1 MPINATDTDTDTVT
15 RDAKLNTAFN
25 IYAINNSDPISVSNV
40 HFVAPPNSK
49 LHIDLDTAYHILP
62 HKRTDGANRNTTD
75 YGNYFAIT
83 NSDGDIIA
91 TGVINGLNF
100 RTVSIGVVTD
110 TE

>member
-1 MPINATDTDTDTVT
+1 MSTNDTDKNTNTNTNLD
-15 RDAKLNTAFN
+15 TAFH
-25 IYAINNSDPISVSNV
+25 IYAIDHTNPVTVHNI

-49 LHIDLDTAYHILP
+49 LHIDLDSAYHILP
-62 HKRTDGANRNTTD
+62 HKRSDGGNRNTTD

-91 TGVINGLNF
+91 TGVINGLYF
-100 RTVSIGVVTD
+100 RTVSIGVVAD